1 MPEEYIFSPVG
12 IINVFHR
19 IDAKEKELS
28 LMDKALFIKFK
39 PQKLEKDSVN
49 ANPIPES
56 SNSSSAPNVNKEKQP
71 QSDITRSVINSKSV
85 NNNSSEIKDVKIK
98 KTNAPKELIDEE
110 KNKKLREELAWR
122 FNDGDDFDIKFN

>member
-1 MPEEYIFSPVG
+1 MYNLNSGMPEEYIFSPVG

-28 LMDKALFIKFK
+28 LMNKALFIKFK

-56 SNSSSAPNVNKEKQP
+56 NSSSSAPTANKEKQL
-71 QSDITRSVINSKSV
+71 QSEITRSVIESHSNDSNSNV
-85 NNNSSEIKDVKIK
+85 TENVK
-98 KTNAPKELIDEE
+98 KTNKPKELIDEE
-110 KNKKLREELAWR
+110 KK
-122 FNDGDDFDIKFN
+122 